1 MELFMSM
8 NAALNSFV
16 WGPVMLVLMV
26 GTGAYLSFRAGF
38 IQFRYLGYVLNRT
51 VGGALRGEQKAVDG
65 SNISPFQAMTTALA
79 STIGTGNIVGVATA
93 IGVGGPGAVFWMWL
107 SAVFGMMTKYSEI
120 VLAVKYRETNEYG
133 MYTGGPMYYLKN
145 GVGKKHKGLGT
156 FLGTC
161 FCIFAAVAC
170 VGTGNLVQGNSI
182 ATSMHDTFGLNAKIV
197 GIVLAVIVGLVIIG
211 GINSIA
217 KVTEKVVPAMAI
229 FFIVFSIIILV
240 LQASEIPHAF
250 YSIVVGAFNPEAVL
264 GGGCGIALMTVIQ
277 MGIARGV
284 FSNEAGLGSAP
295 MAHAATSAKDPVEQG
310 IWGIFEV
317 FIVTFI
323 ICTMTALV
331 ILTTKD
337 PSGAYIYQTGEY
349 AGDPVEQGI
358 WGIFEVFIVTFIICT
373 MTALVILTTKDP
385 SGAYIYQT
393 GEYAGAV
400 LSLKAFEFALP
411 GKIGSI
417 GLTIALVLFAMSTML
432 GWCYYGEKCWE
443 FLFRNNAKAR
453 HIAIIVYRVC
463 YVIGVFFGCVWSL
476 EVVWGVADS
485 FNGLMAIPNL
495 LGVLLLSG
503 VVLKETKRYFTKV
516 QSDKMNKVKRDDTP
530 EDPIPVEVRD

>member
-295 MAHAATSAKDPVEQG
+295 IAHAASSTNEPVEQG
-310 IWGIFEV
+310 LWGIFEV
-317 FIVTFI
+317 FVDTILV
-323 ICTMTALV
+323 CSMTALV
-331 ILTTKD
+331 ILTAQD
-337 PSGAYIYQTGEY
+337 PATGELLWKTGNY
-349 AGDPVEQGI
+349 DGAAL
-358 WGIFEVFIVTFIICT
+358 
-373 MTALVILTTKDP
+373 TA
-385 SGAYIYQT
+385 
-393 GEYAGAV
+393 
-400 LSLKAFEFALP
+400 KAFEFALP
-411 GKIGSI
+411 GNWGSMF
-417 GLTIALVLFAMSTML
+417 LTIALLLFAFSTMV
-432 GWCYYGEKCWE
+432 GWSYYGEKAWE
-443 FLFRNNAKAR
+443 YLFRKNEKTR
-453 HIAIIVYRVC
+453 RTVILIYRICFIIAVY
-463 YVIGVFFGCVWSL
+463 IGAVGGLEFVWS
-476 EVVWGVADS
+476 VADTL
-485 FNGLMAIPNL
+485 NAAMALPNL
-495 LGVLLLSG
+495 VGILLLSG
-503 VVLKETKRYFTKV
+503 VVIKETKRYFSKNKTKV
-516 QSDKMNKVKRDDTP
+516 KY
-530 EDPIPVEVRD
+530 E